1 MRLRPE
7 KVDYLAAKITE
18 ELKKLKTVTFR
29 APADQV
35 MGTIRRVI
43 LQDLQREDE
52 IEKEAEQLL
61 SQHRQKI
68 EFSNVSYGSLL
79 QKAKQEIARRRKI
92 IL

>member
-18 ELKKLKTVTFR
+18 ELKKLKSVTFR

-35 MGTIRRVI
+35 TGTIRRVI